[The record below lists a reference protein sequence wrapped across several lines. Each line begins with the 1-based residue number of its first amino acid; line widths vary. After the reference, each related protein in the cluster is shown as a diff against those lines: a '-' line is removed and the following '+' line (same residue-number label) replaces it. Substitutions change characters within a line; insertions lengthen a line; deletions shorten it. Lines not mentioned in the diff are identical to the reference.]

1 MMIDRE
7 AQAETGGAAGLHY
20 DRNICLHEML
30 RIQARATPEATA
42 LAFGDTRLSYGDLD
56 RISDALALHLVRI
69 GVHRADIIGLFL
81 PRSANA
87 IICKIAIL
95 KAGGAYLP
103 LDPALPVDHLDFVV
117 GECLPKVI
125 FVDSAFGDKLCNVP
139 SMNAKVI
146 EANAIIAEM
155 ASQPQVPLP
164 ATTITGADLA
174 YVMYTSGSTGRPK
187 GTMICHRSIARVVL
201 DQNYIDFRRDDVVL
215 HTATIS
221 FDASTFE
228 IWGALL
234 NGCTLAI
241 MPDADFSISRLTDF
255 MRARDVSISFLTT
268 GLFNLFADHARIS
281 LPKLR
286 HILFGGDV
294 ASTVH
299 ARRFLDHHPGCKL
312 TNVYGPTETTV
323 FATAFKVL
331 PSFSGGELPIGK
343 AIAHTGVAILDE
355 ELRVV
360 PPGIEGELAISGDG
374 LAIGYFK
381 RPELTGQKFVT
392 ITTKEGATRFYLT
405 GDVACMKPDGTVT
418 FKGRR
423 DRQVKINGKRIEL
436 DEIEAAL
443 RRDPRLADGVVL
455 CHVQGETLKRIVAY
469 LCPKESHVG
478 AGADLAQDVMATL
491 RMALPA
497 YMIPSTAVIVD
508 SLPLTAAGKVDRS
521 KLLPPPVEMQAKPMD
536 TRSRTEEL
544 LTALWQDALSL
555 AGVDLDRN
563 FFDLGGTSLQLMEI
577 HAGLEE
583 GLGRPIDVV
592 ALLRHPTIRELA
604 LYLDGGT
611 PGPTRI
617 AAAAQRAALQK
628 KAISH
633 IRRSS
638 L

>member
-1 MMIDRE
+1 MIDPE
-7 AQAETGGAAGLHY
+7 AQAEAGSAAGLHY
-20 DRNICLHEML
+20 DRNLCLHEML
-30 RIQARATPEATA
+30 RMQARATPEATA
-42 LAFGDTRLSYGDLD
+42 LVFGDTRLSYRDLD
-56 RISDALALHLVRI
+56 RVSDALALHLVRI

-103 LDPALPVDHLDFVV
+103 LDPALPVDHLDFVI

-155 ASQPQVPLP
+155 ASQPRVAPP
-164 ATTITGADLA
+164 ATAITGADLA
-174 YVMYTSGSTGRPK
+174 YIMYTSGSTGRPK
-187 GTMICHRSIARVVL
+187 GTMICHRSIARVAL
-201 DQNYIDFRRDDVVL
+201 DQNYADFRRDDVIL
-215 HTATIS
+215 HAATIS

-234 NGCTLAI
+234 NGCTMAI
-241 MPDADFSISRLTDF
+241 MPDGDFSISRLSDF
-255 MRARDVSISFLTT
+255 MRATDVSISFLTT
-268 GLFNLFADHARIS
+268 GLFNLFADHVRTP

-286 HILFGGDV
+286 HVLFGGEV
-294 ASTVH
+294 GSVVH
-299 ARRFLDHHPGCKL
+299 ARRFLEHHPGCKL
-312 TNVYGPTETTV
+312 TNIYGPTETTV
-323 FATAFKVL
+323 FATAFPVL

-355 ELRVV
+355 ELRIV
-360 PPGIEGELAISGDG
+360 PPGIEGQLAISGDG
-374 LAIGYFK
+374 LAIAYFK
-381 RPELTGQKFVT
+381 RPELTEQKFVT
-392 ITTKEGATRFYLT
+392 IATKDGAARFYLT
-405 GDVACMKPDGTVT
+405 GDMASMKPDGTVT

-436 DEIEAAL
+436 DEIETAL
-443 RRDPRLADGVVL
+443 RRDPRLADGIVL
-455 CHVQGETLKRIVAY
+455 CHVQGENLKRIVAY

-478 AGADLAQDVMATL
+478 AGADLVQGVMATL

-497 YMIPSTAVIVD
+497 YMIPSAAVIVD
-508 SLPLTAAGKVDRS
+508 TLPLTAAGKVDRS
-521 KLLPPPVEMQAKPMD
+521 KLLPPPVEMQTKPMD

-544 LTALWQDALSL
+544 LTTLWQDALSL
-555 AGVDLDRN
+555 AGVDVDRN

-583 GLGRPIDVV
+583 ALGRPIDVV

-604 LYLDGGT
+604 LYLDGRT
-611 PGPTRI
+611 AGPTRI

-633 IRRSS
+633 MRRSS

>member
-1 MMIDRE
+1 MIDRE
-7 AQAETGGAAGLHY
+7 AQAEASGATVMHF
-20 DRNICLHEML
+20 DRNLCLHEML
-30 RIQARATPEATA
+30 RVQARTAPQARA
-42 LAFGDTRLSYGDLD
+42 LVFGDTKLSYGELD
-56 RISDALALHLVRI
+56 RISDALARHLMTI
-69 GVHRADIIGLFL
+69 GVHKADIVGLFL
-81 PRSANA
+81 PRSIDA
-87 IICKIAIL
+87 IICSLAIL

-103 LDPALPVDHLDFVV
+103 LDPALPDEHLDFVI
-117 GECLPKVI
+117 GECAPKVI
-125 FVDSAFGDKLCNVP
+125 FVNAAHADKLSGIP
-139 SMNAKVI
+139 SMNGKVI
-146 EANAIIAEM
+146 EASAIIAEM
-155 ASQPQVPLP
+155 AGKPHAAAPAVQVD
-164 ATTITGADLA
+164 GGDLA
-174 YVMYTSGSTGRPK
+174 YIMYTSGSTGRPK

-201 DQNYIDFRRDDVVL
+201 DQTYVDFRSNDVVL

-234 NGCTLAI
+234 NGCALAI
-241 MPDADFSISRLTDF
+241 MPDGDLSISRLSDF
-255 MRARDVSISFLTT
+255 MRATEVSISFLTT
-268 GLFNLFADHARIS
+268 GLFNLFADHARVS

-294 ASTVH
+294 GSAVH
-299 ARRFLDHHPGCKL
+299 ARRFLEHHPGCKL
-312 TNVYGPTETTV
+312 TNAYGPTETTV
-323 FATAFKVL
+323 FATAFQVL

-355 ELRVV
+355 ELRIV
-360 PPGIEGELAISGDG
+360 PAGIEGQLAISGDG

-381 RPELTGQKFVT
+381 RPELTDEKFVT
-392 ITTKEGATRFYLT
+392 IDTKSGRTRFYLT
-405 GDVACMKPDGTVT
+405 GDVASLRPDGTVT

-443 RRDPRLADGVVL
+443 RRDPRLADGIVL
-455 CHVQGETLKRIVAY
+455 CHVQGENLKRIVAY

-478 AGADLAQDVMATL
+478 AGADLAQGVMATL
-491 RMALPA
+491 RTALPS
-497 YMIPSTAVIVD
+497 YMIPSAAVIVD
-508 SLPLTAAGKVDRS
+508 TLPLTAAGKVDRS
-521 KLLPPPVEMQAKPMD
+521 KLLPPSLDVQAKPAD
-536 TRSRTEEL
+536 PRSLTEEL
-544 LTALWQDALSL
+544 LSSLWQEALGI
-555 AGVDLDRN
+555 AVVDLDRN

-583 GLGRPIDVV
+583 ALGRAVDVV

-604 LYLDGGT
+604 LHLDGRT
-611 PGPTRI
+611 AGPTRI

-633 IRRSS
+633 LRRST